1 MPYGCLVS
9 RVLNLEEAAPRP
21 AFLQWL
27 LAQPETIPAAA
38 VIAVVLG
45 SMVCN
50 LFVGIRYQLDLLP
63 TMLLPA
69 GLLVVALVYSVFRPA
84 PTIAESV
91 FYFALWMMFLIFGE
105 RLSYLGASLG
115 LPLRDADFAAAD
127 RALGFNWLAWRHF
140 VEQYPWFVWLQRV
153 TYETFYAQPL
163 VMLVAA
169 SFLMPRRRNAEMFI
183 ALVVATAITVVV
195 STLVPAIG
203 PGDALG
209 FATMQG
215 TVIRELQANPTA
227 QALPYAGIVSLPSF
241 HTVISLLMV
250 YGVRGMPWLFPVAI
264 VLDMAMMISVP
275 LGGDHYLVDMLA
287 GAVVCVI
294 SILAARAVT
303 RRTAIAADRL
313 TA

>member
-1 MPYGCLVS
+1 M
-9 RVLNLEEAAPRP
+9 NLDEAGRRP
-21 AFLQWL
+21 AAMRWL
-27 LAQPETIPAAA
+27 MAQPETIPAAA
-38 VIAVVLG
+38 VIAVVLASTAG
-45 SMVCN
+45 N
-50 LFVGIRYQLDLLP
+50 LLVGIRYQLDLLP
-63 TMLLPA
+63 TMLLPM

-105 RLSYLGASLG
+105 RLSYLGASLRF
-115 LPLRDADFAAAD
+115 PLRDAEFAAAD
-127 RALGFNWLAWRHF
+127 RALGFDWLAWRHF
-140 VEQYPWFVWLQRV
+140 VEQRPWFVWLQRV

-183 ALVVATAITVVV
+183 ALVVATVITVVV

-215 TVIRELQANPTA
+215 TVIRELQTA
-227 QALPYAGIVSLPSF
+227 PAAQPLPYAGIVSLPSF

-250 YGVRGMPWLFPVAI
+250 YGVRGMKWLFPAAI
-264 VLDMAMMISVP
+264 VLDTAMMVSVP

-287 GAVVCVI
+287 GAVVCVV
-294 SILAARAVT
+294 SIVAARAVM
-303 RRTAIAADRL
+303 RRIAASRL
-313 TA
+313 AA